1 MTPDEIGMSTLA
13 LRLYVDD
20 VEALFER
27 EGSAGARIINLS
39 EATDFGLGEY
49 HARYLTDHL

>member
-27 EGSAGARIINLS
+27 EGSAGAKIINLS
-39 EATDFGLGEY
+39 EATDFGLG
-49 HARYLTDHL
+49 